1 MLIPPNNPLK
11 GNGQVQLITVG
22 NFIQLQSVNLKSSV
36 NLLFSFSSL
45 ELSVA
50 DPPDLLSEL
59 LVFSELSEPE
69 PDSDSESDPEP
80 L

>member
-1 MLIPPNNPLK
+1 M
-11 GNGQVQLITVG
+11 ITVG
-22 NFIQLQSVNLKSSV
+22 NIIQLQLVNFKSSV
-36 NLLFSFSSL
+36 NLLFSLPSL

-59 LVFSELSEPE
+59 LVFSELSEPD